1 MNPLSAPLAPLQI
14 LNELAALSAQGAA
27 LFGVAPRREQL
38 RAMLAAQMEVA
49 FSQRNSMIEQL
60 DLVLECLVDTT
71 RGVVFVGPL
80 REFIPLYYAYLLVR
94 VGHIAPFR
102 ELSDSDLDFL
112 VAQAALGAAEART
125 FSGKLDPSTQISV
138 DKFAEWF
145 RPAPHAA
152 GASGLFSFCEAMEIV
167 NEIWSCWN
175 SELQRALPG
184 VSWTGRTIH
193 GFISG
198 AEAKAFLANS
208 QPGTFLVRFGSTGGL
223 TVDVKNSAGRLDKK
237 NISAAQLRER
247 SLQRWLHEMD
257 GADALT
263 ILHVPGVNPPTIL
276 KPDAFPQHADKT
288 GYVQADAATFG
299 EDEELAAAAAAA
311 AGAPTF
317 SITSGYENVD

>member
-1 MNPLSAPLAPLQI
+1 MS
-14 LNELAALSAQGAA
+14 
-27 LFGVAPRREQL
+27 
-38 RAMLAAQMEVA
+38 
-49 FSQRNSMIEQL
+49 
-60 DLVLECLVDTT
+60 
-71 RGVVFVGPL
+71 
-80 REFIPLYYAYLLVR
+80 
-94 VGHIAPFR
+94 PFR
-102 ELSDSDLDFL
+102 ELSESDVDFL

-125 FSGKLDPSTQISV
+125 FSGKLDPATPISV

-145 RPAPHAA
+145 RPTPHAPA
-152 GASGLFSFCEAMEIV
+152 LFSFCEAMEII

-175 SELQRALPG
+175 SESQRALPG

-208 QPGTFLVRFGSTGGL
+208 VSGTFLVRFGSTGGL
-223 TVDVKNSAGRLDKK
+223 TVDVKNAAGRLDKK

-288 GYVQADAATFG
+288 GYIEAEAATFG
-299 EDEELAAAAAAA
+299 EDGELPAVAAVAAV
-311 AGAPTF
+311 PTF
-317 SITSGYENVD
+317 SITSGYENIE